1 MSNLNLK
8 NPTGVSEESKEFTK
22 FTKFTEFTESKESR
36 KTTQPK
42 QVQIFPKRNP
52 NYYTGDKSEE
62 LLTSIALI
70 QSTSD
75 ISCVDHNQYGKKDN
89 IGFQAVSQDFCDN
102 VLVAVPVTREELVRK
117 DKNGKSIPM
126 DKDWI
131 GEVPKDILD
140 ANGNIIQKK
149 SPKIGAYIT
158 AKCGVHNQNLQRK
171 FRKRGDESRDISA
184 IKLRYNPKDDTFVQV
199 YKVSMHE
206 AELETVLEI
215 ISSDIFGKDGTRLED
230 IDFTR
235 DLSGSFDQ
243 QELSNYLVDSKICR
257 LKSKT
262 KDWNSYK
269 DIILDDND
277 ALVGS
282 NCLTIVSE
290 DSRFRYKYYN
300 KQVQMLESKSVRTK
314 YGQHWHNW
322 IYQTGTRLS
331 EARDKATNR
340 GLTRLELTMYFG
352 FEDLNVKFIKK
363 CLDSYQSQ
371 IPKHLVYSTP
381 YSCVWKGVLDKTK
394 QNMVLVDNRTLPNGE
409 KRNNAMVVYSVNK
422 KTGKV
427 QSVNISKNW
436 SRNRNW
442 VLAHTLLS
450 NENPIEEYI
459 LETYDPVGE
468 QSDAVE
474 ATQER
479 RQGAKAWETHGRL
492 EPMYSLTKKVFIR
505 TRKTGLDS
513 WKTVLSTYISLVG
526 TCTKYIDKKNITQE
540 DLEKK
545 WENAG
550 VGKHPNL
557 QPTLYRQKEITTNGT
572 NLDLYEM
579 ECLVPMLPMCSNDI
593 DPDIVKKLIS
603 QRDEYISQQ
612 NQIVQTKLLERKEIQ
627 SRLLLVRSVVEIF
640 RNSTQIGLKN
650 IPFGIYKIIGYKLHW
665 NKRWGK
671 EDIVV
676 YMESRPKGG
685 TSEHGKK
692 HIVFGNWE
700 LHKAL
705 TGIEIITPTEGVYCL
720 VGEETI
726 ATMDIYG
733 RNGNGRI
740 LFHIQIGES
749 LDFHTREAVM
759 DKEVEIEKSLKE
771 EIPTTIP
778 VDLPLEETL
787 EGSLPVYKSC
797 LGLEEL
803 PPNSIHL
810 LKSFGWTIHYKQSKL
825 LVQIGEIF
833 YQAGSHLESLYD
845 GKWMDGTIILLCKCK
860 TDRKNRKHY
869 MECVVVGKGEWWKAT
884 NISKTEKLV
893 SEENVVE
900 VQLHKGKYLCRLEDG
915 SIRKTTI
922 PLGKKIGKRI
932 KLERRL

>member
-8 NPTGVSEESKEFTK
+8 NPTGVSEESKEFKESTQ
-22 FTKFTEFTESKESR
+22 SKESR
-36 KTTQPK
+36 ESTQPK
-42 QVQIFPKRNP
+42 QVQIFPKRSS

-62 LLTSIALI
+62 LLTSIALV

-75 ISCVDHNQYGKKDN
+75 ISCVDHNQYGKKDD
-89 IGFQAVSQDFCDN
+89 IGFQAVSKDFSDN

-126 DKDWI
+126 DKDWR
-131 GEVPKDILD
+131 GKVPKDILD
-140 ANGNIIQKK
+140 ANGDIIQKRA
-149 SPKIGAYIT
+149 PEIGAYIT

-171 FRKRGDESRDISA
+171 FRKRGDESRDVSA

-215 ISSDIFGKDGTRLED
+215 VSSDIFGKDGTRLED

-243 QELSNYLVDSKICR
+243 QELSNYLVDNEICR
-257 LKSKT
+257 LKSQPK
-262 KDWNSYK
+262 NAGL

-282 NCLTIVSE
+282 NCLSIISE

-352 FEDLNVKFIKK
+352 FEDLNVKFNKE

-371 IPKHLVYSTP
+371 IPNHLVYSTP
-381 YSCVWKGVLDKTK
+381 YSCVWKGILDKTK

-459 LETYDPVGE
+459 LETSNPVDE
-468 QSDAVE
+468 
-474 ATQER
+474 
-479 RQGAKAWETHGRL
+479 K
-492 EPMYSLTKKVFIR
+492 PMYSLTKKVFIR

-526 TCTKYIDKKNITQE
+526 TCTKYIAQE
-540 DLEKK
+540 DLERK

-593 DPDIVKKLIS
+593 DPDIVKKLIN

-627 SRLLLVRSVVEIF
+627 SRLLLVRSVVERF

-676 YMESRPKGG
+676 YMESRPKPQAMGG

-705 TGIEIITPTEGVYCL
+705 TGIQIITPTEGVYCL

-771 EIPTTIP
+771 EIPTKIP
-778 VDLPLEETL
+778 VDLPLEEIL
-787 EGSLPVYKSC
+787 EESLPVYKSC

-810 LKSFGWTIHYKQSKL
+810 LKSFGWTIHYKQRKL
-825 LVQIGEIF
+825 LVQIGDIF

-893 SEENVVE
+893 SDGDDVVE
-900 VQLHKGKYLCRLEDG
+900 VQLRKGKYLCRLEDG

-932 KLERRL
+932 KERKLDF

>member
-8 NPTGVSEESKEFTK
+8 NPTGVSED
-22 FTKFTEFTESKESR
+22 
-36 KTTQPK
+36 PK
-42 QVQIFPKRNP
+42 QQTQVFPKNGS

-62 LLTSIALI
+62 LLTSIALA

-89 IGFQAVSQDFCDN
+89 IGFQAVSKDFCDN

-117 DKNGKSIPM
+117 DKDEDGKYIPM
-126 DKDWI
+126 EKDWR
-131 GEVPKDILD
+131 GKVPKDILD
-140 ANGNIIQKK
+140 ANGEIIQKRA
-149 SPKIGAYIT
+149 PDIGAYIT
-158 AKCGVHNQNLQRK
+158 VKCGTHNQNLQRK
-171 FRKRGDESRDISA
+171 FRKRGDESRDVSA
-184 IKLRYNPKDDTFVQV
+184 IKLKYNPKEDVFTQV

-206 AELETVLEI
+206 VELETVLEI

-459 LETYDPVGE
+459 LETSNPVDE
-468 QSDAVE
+468 
-474 ATQER
+474 
-479 RQGAKAWETHGRL
+479 K
-492 EPMYSLTKKVFIR
+492 PMYSLTKKVFIR

-526 TCTKYIDKKNITQE
+526 TCTKYIDKKNISQE
-540 DLEKK
+540 DLERK

-593 DPDIVKKLIS
+593 DPDIVKKLIN

-627 SRLLLVRSVVEIF
+627 SRLLLVRSVVERF

-676 YMESRPKGG
+676 YMES
-685 TSEHGKK
+685 EQGKK

-700 LHKAL
+700 LHKEL
-705 TGIEIITPTEGVYCL
+705 TGIQIINPTEGVYCL

-726 ATMDIYG
+726 ATIDIHG
-733 RNGNGRI
+733 RNGNGRV

-749 LDFHTREAVM
+749 LDFHTKEAVL
-759 DKEVEIEKSLKE
+759 DKELEIEKSLKE

-778 VDLPLEETL
+778 VDSPLEEIL
-787 EGSLPVYKSC
+787 EEFLPVYKSC

-803 PPNSIHL
+803 PPNSIHT
-810 LKSFGWTIHYKQSKL
+810 LKSFGWTHHYKQRKL
-825 LVQIGEIF
+825 LVRIGDIF
-833 YQAGSHLESLYD
+833 YQAGFQLESLYD
-845 GKWMDGTIILLCKCK
+845 GEWMDGTIILLCKCK

-884 NISKTEKLV
+884 NISKTKKLDGD
-893 SEENVVE
+893 SNVVE

-922 PLGKKIGKRI
+922 PLGKKIGKKI
-932 KLERRL
+932 KLERELDLEI